1 MLIQR
6 DKEWK
11 VHVSD
16 YLASTENE
24 ILAQYD
30 PTMTS
35 EIILPLIYT
44 LNGAS
49 LCPGKVDFWSIQLAH
64 NRNESFLLQGQ
75 LTVVLDENDLLKY
88 AYTMNSIL
96 QLFDA
101 FNMRTLYQ
109 G

>member
-11 VHVSD
+11 VHASVH
-16 YLASTENE
+16 LVSTEND

-44 LNGAS
+44 LNDAS
-49 LCPGKVDFWSIQLAH
+49 LCPGKVNFCIIQLAH
-64 NRNESFLLQGQ
+64 NRNKSFLSQQGQ
-75 LTVVLDENDLLKY
+75 LTVVLDENDC
-88 AYTMNSIL
+88 
-96 QLFDA
+96 
-101 FNMRTLYQ
+101 
-109 G
+109 

>member
-16 YLASTENE
+16 HLVSTENE

-30 PTMTS
+30 PTITS

-44 LNGAS
+44 LNDAS
-49 LCPGKVDFWSIQLAH
+49 LCLERSFRIIQLAH
-64 NRNESFLLQGQ
+64 DRNGSFLSQQGQ

-88 AYTMNSIL
+88 T
-96 QLFDA
+96 Q
-101 FNMRTLYQ
+101 
-109 G
+109 

>member
-11 VHVSD
+11 VHVLD
-16 YLASTENE
+16 HLVSTDNE

-44 LNGAS
+44 LNDAS
-49 LCPGKVDFWSIQLAH
+49 LCLERLTFGLLNWLITEMKAFCH
-64 NRNESFLLQGQ
+64 N
-75 LTVVLDENDLLKY
+75 K
-88 AYTMNSIL
+88 ANSL
-96 QLFDA
+96 
-101 FNMRTLYQ
+101 
-109 G
+109 